1 MLGVRRSKD
10 KSANHHAY
18 HRYLLSRR
26 NFVVVFLRR
35 ARLGG
40 IKKTLRGQSGISVED
55 EDRNQ
60 NDDAEKNC
68 LAAKGIRQQSKR
80 LMPLTS

>member
-1 MLGVRRSKD
+1 MFLSVIYRLAFCVEHWTLDVERSTFKD

-35 ARLGG
+35 AGVGG
-40 IKKTLRGQSGISVED
+40 IEKALRGQSGISVED
-55 EDRNQ
+55 RAD
-60 NDDAEKNC
+60 
-68 LAAKGIRQQSKR
+68 G
-80 LMPLTS
+80 